1 MFREAR
7 AMMSLAWP
15 VVLAETG
22 WVAMGIVDIIA
33 VGPLGPSAIGAVS
46 TGSTLFFSFM
56 IFGIGT
62 FYALDTF
69 VSHSFG
75 ARRMDECHR
84 WLYAGLQL
92 AAVMSVAL
100 MAVGFVIVA
109 LLPVV
114 GIHPDVLPLLQQYMR
129 VLLWSAPPLLL
140 FNVFRRYLQAMS
152 IVRPI
157 MVAAI
162 VANVVNALANWV
174 LIYGKL
180 GFPAYGALGSAY
192 ATGIARCCLVVMLWA
207 VVFRREARGPGGLRD
222 VPFALDVLRM
232 RKLLMLGLPA
242 ACQVALEVGVFA
254 AVATLAGRISPIAL
268 ASNQIVL
275 NIASFFFMV
284 PNGLSSAAAVRVGQ
298 AVGRGDPQG
307 AHLSGKCALGLA
319 LMSSAAVAL
328 LFATSHRHL
337 LRLFSSDAPVLA
349 LGGTLLLIC
358 AAFQP
363 LDHLQVVATGALRG
377 LGQTRIPMWANL
389 VGHWGVGLPL
399 ACALCFWRGWGVIGL
414 WVGLAVGLCLIGVTL
429 AAVWQREST
438 RMVQRNAGAG

>member
-7 AMMSLAWP
+7 AMISLAWP
-15 VVLAETG
+15 VILAETG
-22 WVAMGIVDIIA
+22 WVAMGIVDIMA
-33 VGPLGPSAIGAVS
+33 VGPLGPTAIGAVS

-75 ARRMDECHR
+75 AGRMDECHR

-92 AAVMSVAL
+92 AVVMSAAL
-100 MAVGFVIVA
+100 MAVGFAIVA
-109 LLPVV
+109 LLPLV

-140 FNVFRRYLQAMS
+140 FNVLRRYLQAMS

-162 VANVVNALANWV
+162 VANVINALANWV

-222 VPFALDVLRM
+222 VPFSLDVARM
-232 RKLLMLGLPA
+232 RRLLVLGLPA

-254 AVATLAGRISPIAL
+254 AVAALAGRISPIAL

-284 PNGLSSAAAVRVGQ
+284 PNGLS
-298 AVGRGDPQG
+298 
-307 AHLSGKCALGLA
+307 
-319 LMSSAAVAL
+319 
-328 LFATSHRHL
+328 
-337 LRLFSSDAPVLA
+337 
-349 LGGTLLLIC
+349 
-358 AAFQP
+358 
-363 LDHLQVVATGALRG
+363 
-377 LGQTRIPMWANL
+377 
-389 VGHWGVGLPL
+389 
-399 ACALCFWRGWGVIGL
+399 
-414 WVGLAVGLCLIGVTL
+414 
-429 AAVWQREST
+429 
-438 RMVQRNAGAG
+438 